1 MRPALLT
8 AAEQLSLVDRIRQGD
23 AVAEEEVVRLFSE
36 RIRLMALART
46 RNSDAAR
53 DLTQE
58 VLMSVVSALRRGQLR
73 EAEKLGAFI
82 HGTARNII
90 NGYFRSRS
98 QQPEHEPLSSEDV
111 LCDVDHEREYELS
124 QRIGFVRQALS
135 RLDLTDRRILL
146 MTLVD
151 GLKPGEIGFA
161 LGLTSEV
168 VRARKSRAVKRVVER
183 VQKLL
188 RK

>member
-8 AAEQLSLVDRIRQGD
+8 AAEQLSLVDRIREGD
-23 AVAEEEVVRLFSE
+23 GVAEEEVVRLFSD

-46 RNSDAAR
+46 RDRDAAR

-58 VLMSVVSALRRGQLR
+58 VLMGVLSALRRGQLR

-90 NGYFRSRS
+90 NGHLRSRS
-98 QQPEHEPLSSEDV
+98 QAPAHEPLSPEDV
-111 LCDVDHEREYELS
+111 VCAVDHEQEFELS
-124 QRIGFVRQALS
+124 QQMGFVRRALGL
-135 RLDLTDRRILL
+135 LDLKDRQILL

-151 GLKPGEIGFA
+151 GLKPGEIGYA
-161 LGLTSEV
+161 LGLTAEV
-168 VRARKSRAVKRVVER
+168 VRTRKSRAVKRVIER

-188 RK
+188 GE